1 MQDKVEMYMSLIDAE
16 SVNKDKLKNKLEDI
30 VKDAAFDSE
39 LTDDDFCAI
48 CLYAEIVKEFLNGS

>member
-1 MQDKVEMYMSLIDAE
+1 MSLIDAE